1 MIDLVLPCAPS
12 IFSCAVPLFGYPK
25 DEDHN
30 ERQRWQ
36 SPPNT
41 AAPFVLAQQR
51 LASTQQEHRSI
62 HWVSSASAAS
72 SPLVSASPTIRFH
85 GPTPPTPP
93 RPLPDPRLGVP
104 PVLPRSVL
112 PHAYVAYKS
121 GGLTKSK
128 GGSMIPPSK
137 RYSHS
142 FACRGIPNVSVLV
155 VLILA
160 LLYLFIFYPV
170 LTFYRDEKRND
181 AIQGNVKVNATA
193 MCCFSFLS
201 C

>member
-62 HWVSSASAAS
+62 HWVSSASTAS
-72 SPLVSASPTIRFH
+72 SPLVSASPTICFH

-128 GGSMIPPSK
+128 GGSTIPP
-137 RYSHS
+137 R
-142 FACRGIPNVSVLV
+142 
-155 VLILA
+155 A

-181 AIQGNVKVNATA
+181 AIQGNVRVNATA